1 MKITALVENR
11 SDSAVKSKHGLSL
24 YIETPNNK
32 ILFDVGPDE
41 TLFDNSET
49 LGIDLMET
57 DTLII
62 SHAHYDHGGAL
73 EQFLKYNHSAKVYVQ
88 RKAFDEYYSKTLFKK
103 KSIGLDP
110 QLKSN
115 PRVVLLDG
123 GYTINEELILFTTPN
138 IDKYKSGANK
148 TLYSKAG
155 RDDFSHE
162 HSLMIMGDTK
172 VLIMGCGHAG
182 VVNILEQAAVYSPE
196 VCVGGFHLW
205 NPTTEKTV
213 PGKLLDGIA
222 QELIKTNI
230 RYYTCHCT
238 GQEAYQY
245 LSQRLPNMNY
255 LSCGETIEV

>member
-1 MKITALVENR
+1 
-11 SDSAVKSKHGLSL
+11 
-24 YIETPNNK
+24 
-32 ILFDVGPDE
+32 
-41 TLFDNSET
+41 
-49 LGIDLMET
+49 
-57 DTLII
+57 
-62 SHAHYDHGGAL
+62 
-73 EQFLKYNHSAKVYVQ
+73 VYAQ

-103 KSIGLDP
+103 KKIGIDP

-115 PRVVLLDG
+115 PRIVLLDG
-123 GYTINEELILFTTPN
+123 GYAISEELILFTTLN
-138 IDKYKSGANK
+138 IEKYKSGANK

-162 HSLMIMGDTK
+162 HSLMILGDTN

-182 VVNILEQAAVYSPE
+182 VVNILEQAAPYRPD

-213 PGKLLDGIA
+213 PGKLLEEISL
-222 QELIKTNI
+222 ELAKTNI
-230 RYYTCHCT
+230 RFYTCHCT

-245 LSQRLPNMNY
+245 FSQRLPNMNY